1 MSAVKICVRMHGC
14 RGFQA
19 SGFPTRWENK
29 LNGNTQVGI
38 SEIAVTQFPTRW
50 ENKLNGNA
58 DYIKVIIQV
67 WAVSH
72 SLGKQVE
79 WKQLDA

>member
-1 MSAVKICVRMHGC
+1 M
-14 RGFQA
+14 
-19 SGFPTRWENK
+19 
-29 LNGNTQVGI
+29 NGNTQVGI